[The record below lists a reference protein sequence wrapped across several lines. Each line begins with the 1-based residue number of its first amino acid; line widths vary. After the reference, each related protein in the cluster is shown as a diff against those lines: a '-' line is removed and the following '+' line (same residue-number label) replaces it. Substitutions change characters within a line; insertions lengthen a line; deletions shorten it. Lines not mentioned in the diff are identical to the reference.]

1 MLTNLNDIEILRNT
15 LTFWNQI
22 SDEEQK
28 MFIDNA
34 IIVKYQK
41 DNIVYN
47 SSGDCKGLTIVKSGN
62 LRAYMLSESGKEI
75 TLYRLFENDACIM
88 TANCLLKNI
97 TFDMIIE
104 AEKDCE
110 IILVP
115 FSVYGML
122 NTSNLFI
129 QDFTSQ
135 LVSSRFSDVMWVM
148 EQVVFMSFDKRLAI
162 FLLEQSAIEGS
173 DILNITHEN
182 IAKNLGSAREVVSRM
197 LKYFQSSDIV
207 YVSRRNIEI
216 KNRKKLMELA
226 GW

>member
-1 MLTNLNDIEILRNT
+1 MLTNVNDIEVLKNN

-22 SDEEQK
+22 SSEEQK
-28 MFIDNA
+28 IFIDNA
-34 IIVKYQK
+34 ILVKYQK
-41 DNIVYN
+41 DKIVYN
-47 SSGDCKGLTIVKSGN
+47 SSEECKGLTIVKSGN

-75 TLYRLFENDACIM
+75 TLYRLFENDSCIM

-110 IILVP
+110 LIIVP
-115 FSVYGML
+115 FSIYGKLSTL
-122 NTSNLFI
+122 NILI
-129 QDFTSQ
+129 QDFTNQ

-173 DILNITHEN
+173 DIINITHEI

-207 YVSRRNIEI
+207 YVSRGSIEI
-216 KNRKKLMELA
+216 KNRKKLMELTV
-226 GW
+226 

>member
-1 MLTNLNDIEILRNT
+1 MLNNVADIEVLKNT

-22 SDEEQK
+22 SSEEQK
-28 MFIDNA
+28 LFIDNA
-34 IIVKYQK
+34 IIEKYQK
-41 DNIVYN
+41 DKIVYN
-47 SSGDCKGLTIVKSGN
+47 SAEDCKGLTIVKSGN
-62 LRAYMLSESGKEI
+62 LRAYILSESGKEI
-75 TLYRLFENDACIM
+75 TMYRLFENDTCIM

-104 AEKDCE
+104 AEKDSE
-110 IILVP
+110 IILIP
-115 FSVYGML
+115 FSIYGKL
-122 NTSNLFI
+122 NNSNILI
-129 QDFTSQ
+129 QDFTNQ

-173 DILNITHEN
+173 DIINTTHEN

-207 YVSRRNIEI
+207 YVSRGNIEI
-216 KNRKKLMELA
+216 KNRKRLMELV
-226 GW
+226 G

>member
-1 MLTNLNDIEILRNT
+1 MLSNVNDIELLKNT
-15 LTFWNQI
+15 LSFWDQI
-22 SDEEQK
+22 SSEEQK

-34 IIVKYQK
+34 NIEKYEK
-41 DNIVYN
+41 DKIVY
-47 SSGDCKGLTIVKSGN
+47 STSEDCKGLTIVKTGN
-62 LRAYMLSESGKEI
+62 LRAYILSESGKEI
-75 TLYRLFENDACIM
+75 TLYRLFENDSCIM

-104 AEKDCE
+104 AEKDSE

-115 FSVYGML
+115 FSVYGKL
-122 NTSNLFI
+122 SNSNI
-129 QDFTSQ
+129 YIKDFTNQ

-173 DILNITHEN
+173 DIINMTHEN

-207 YVSRRNIEI
+207 YVSRGNIEI

-226 GW
+226 G

>member
-1 MLTNLNDIEILRNT
+1 MLTNVNDIEILKNT

-22 SDEEQK
+22 SAEEQK

-34 IIVKYQK
+34 VIVKYQK
-41 DNIVYN
+41 DSIVYN
-47 SSGDCKGLTIVKSGN
+47 SSEDCKGLTIVKSGN

-75 TLYRLFENDACIM
+75 TLYRLFENDSCIM

-104 AEKDCE
+104 AEKDSE
-110 IILVP
+110 IILIP
-115 FSVYGML
+115 FSIYGML
-122 NTSNLFI
+122 SASNLFI
-129 QDFTSQ
+129 QDFTNQ
-135 LVSSRFSDVMWVM
+135 LVSSRFSDVMWIM

-173 DILNITHEN
+173 DTINITHEN

-207 YVSRRNIEI
+207 YVSRGNIEI
-216 KNRKKLMELA
+216 KNRKRLMELA
-226 GW
+226 G

>member
-1 MLTNLNDIEILRNT
+1 MLTSINDIEFLKSN
-15 LTFWNQI
+15 LSFWNQL
-22 SDEEQK
+22 STEEQK
-28 MFIDNA
+28 MFIENA
-34 IIVKYQK
+34 TLLKFQK
-41 DNIVYN
+41 DSIVYDR
-47 SSGDCKGLTIVKSGN
+47 SESCKGLTIVKSGN

-75 TLYRLFENDACIM
+75 TLYRLFENDCCIL

-97 TFDMIIE
+97 TFDIIIE

-115 FSVYGML
+115 FSVYGKL
-122 NTSNLFI
+122 SNSNVFV
-129 QDFTSQ
+129 QDFTNQ

-173 DILNITHEN
+173 DVINITHET

-207 YVSRRNIEI
+207 NVTRGSIEI
-216 KNRKKLMELA
+216 KDRKKLMEMA
-226 GW
+226 G

>member
-1 MLTNLNDIEILRNT
+1 MLSNVNDIEILKNT
-15 LTFWNQI
+15 LTFWDQI
-22 SDEEQK
+22 SSEEQK

-34 IIVKYQK
+34 IIEKYQK
-41 DNIVYN
+41 DKIVYN
-47 SSGDCKGLTIVKSGN
+47 STEDCKGLTIVKSGN
-62 LRAYMLSESGKEI
+62 LRAYILSESGKEI
-75 TLYRLFENDACIM
+75 TMYRLFENDTCIM

-104 AEKDCE
+104 AEKDSE

-115 FSVYGML
+115 FSIYGKL
-122 NTSNLFI
+122 SNSNILI
-129 QDFTSQ
+129 QDFTNQ

-173 DILNITHEN
+173 DIINITHEN

-207 YVSRRNIEI
+207 YVSRGNIEI

-226 GW
+226 G